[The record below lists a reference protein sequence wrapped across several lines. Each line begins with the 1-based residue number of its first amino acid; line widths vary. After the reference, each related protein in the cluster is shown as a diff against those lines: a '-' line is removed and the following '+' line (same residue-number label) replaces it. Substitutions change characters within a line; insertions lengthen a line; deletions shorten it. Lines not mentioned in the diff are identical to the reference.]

1 MSDIVITEEQIKE
14 WQEGKVELE
23 ETIWDLQAKLDL
35 INRRLEA
42 LRLFSV
48 DSNEVLDRGTKALA
62 ELTGPTVVLSVLEQ
76 AGKPLRASEVKEAVM
91 ETDYPEGKWGKNF
104 AYLYAVL
111 SRLVSSGKL
120 VKHEGYYGFPFEEG
134 REETS

>member
-14 WQEGKVELE
+14 WQEGRVELE
-23 ETIWDLQAKLDL
+23 ETIRDLQAKLDL

-76 AGKPLRASEVKEAVM
+76 AEKPLRAAEVKEAVM
-91 ETDYPEGKWGKNF
+91 ETDYPEEKWGKNF

-111 SRLVSSGKL
+111 SRLVGSGKL

-134 REETS
+134 TEETS